1 MGILVINKGLD
12 SEAVVGSYCRGILEY
27 RGQII
32 PESALPTLK
41 EMGVD
46 ILYIYA

>member
-1 MGILVINKGLD
+1 MGILVINKGLE
-12 SEAVVGSYCRGILEY
+12 SEAVVGSYCLGVLECKGKIL
-27 RGQII
+27 
-32 PESALPTLK
+32 PLSALPTLK